1 MRMAN
6 VLALK
11 EEGTSPPIE
20 GMLAKFAEIHGIRS
34 TKDAA
39 SLAKRHFDILLIDTS
54 MPRIEAQ
61 DLVQALQ
68 STGSTSRSVILLID
82 FNERPSQLRRRLDQ
96 LAKLNLTAVTKPP
109 DLRTTLRLLDIS
121 QESLA
126 RMLNVSSRT
135 AHRWLGKT
143 RPRNNPQ
150 LRQLQHV
157 VELLLDTLNS
167 EPAIHEYL
175 NHPNPSLGG
184 EAPIAVLSRG
194 EFDRVEADLQA
205 VREGVYV

>member
-1 MRMAN
+1 MAN

-20 GMLAKFAEIHGIRS
+20 GMLSKFAEIHGIRS

-39 SLAKRHFDILLIDTS
+39 SLAKRRVDILLIDTS

-61 DLVQALQ
+61 DLVEALQ
-68 STGSTSRSVILLID
+68 STGATSRFVILLID
-82 FNERPSQLRRRLDQ
+82 FNEPPSELRRRLNQ
-96 LAKLNLTAVTKPP
+96 LARLNLSAVTKPP
-109 DLRTTLRLLDIS
+109 DLRTTLRLLNIS

-150 LRQLQHV
+150 LQQLRRI

-167 EPAIHEYL
+167 EPAIREYL
-175 NHPNPSLGG
+175 NHPNPSLEG
-184 EAPIAVLSRG
+184 EMPISLLSRG

-205 VREGVYV
+205 LREGVYL